1 MKRRGFCLV
10 TGLANDLVS
19 HWIARLLGSG
29 DKGPR
34 LDGSPQ
40 AIAAARS
47 GESWPAWAS

>member
-1 MKRRGFCLV
+1 MKCRGFCLV

-19 HWIARLLGSG
+19 DWINRPGSG

-40 AIAAARS
+40 AMAAARS
-47 GESWPAWAS
+47 GESWPAFAS